1 MNFISKFFYSLISLI
16 YLNIF
21 FFIKR
26 IIKNKKTSFFY
37 HSENKINDI
46 SIDYINFFFHKKL
59 SNINILFGY
68 NGNKLAI
75 DKYFYINERFLKY
88 LYNVDYFITNYLTNV
103 HPIKSKIIYI
113 HHDIYDTPLVAKKI
127 EKKTF
132 YQLSK
137 IDYIFL
143 SSEIAEQ
150 IFKNGFNKYKIKNR
164 PKTIISGYLKLSFLE
179 NKKKKIKIFKQ
190 NKKII
195 IAPTQYKSFKNL
207 SIITDLKKLILKL
220 LRNGYMVTLR
230 PHPLNRDD
238 SRFIYLK
245 NFFNTEQKFVFD
257 DSSNYLKSYLN
268 SFVMITDISGT
279 AYTYSFLTLNPVI
292 FYSSL
297 KKEKLINNYFGQNLN
312 YFKNREKIG
321 VINLKEKE
329 ILKSIKKMKSKKI
342 KSSILKQKRKIISG
356 KDVQKRINLI
366 FNKLI

>member
-1 MNFISKFFYSLISLI
+1 
-16 YLNIF
+16 
-21 FFIKR
+21 
-26 IIKNKKTSFFY
+26 
-37 HSENKINDI
+37 
-46 SIDYINFFFHKKL
+46 
-59 SNINILFGY
+59 
-68 NGNKLAI
+68 
-75 DKYFYINERFLKY
+75 
-88 LYNVDYFITNYLTNV
+88 
-103 HPIKSKIIYI
+103 
-113 HHDIYDTPLVAKKI
+113 
-127 EKKTF
+127 
-132 YQLSK
+132 
-137 IDYIFL
+137 
-143 SSEIAEQ
+143 
-150 IFKNGFNKYKIKNR
+150 
-164 PKTIISGYLKLSFLE
+164 
-179 NKKKKIKIFKQ
+179 
-190 NKKII
+190 
-195 IAPTQYKSFKNL
+195 
-207 SIITDLKKLILKL
+207 
-220 LRNGYMVTLR
+220 MVTLR